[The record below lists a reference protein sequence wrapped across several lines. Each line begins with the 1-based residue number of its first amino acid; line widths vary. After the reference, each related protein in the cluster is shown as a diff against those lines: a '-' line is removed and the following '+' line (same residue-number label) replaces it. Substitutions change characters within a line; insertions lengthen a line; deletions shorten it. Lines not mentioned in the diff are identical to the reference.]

1 MLARNLTAA
10 FSEQLRAVMNNNN
23 PAPQQVLDDMADQI
37 KNLRERIEPP
47 NETPK
52 SHESQDGNSEM
63 SRSSKRN
70 KRRRERPRTHTSLG
84 RSDPRDR
91 ESKTAS
97 QDARTYLESK
107 KHKASESIQSLV
119 DRRRE
124 ERKRAQLVGSSHP
137 ASPVTMPRNEDEV
150 KILPGDP
157 TPIIS
162 PMAPEILNIPNPGK
176 IKIPNM
182 AAFDGTSCPEE
193 HLMAYKNLMVLHTTN
208 PSLWSSRRQEKS
220 NFHLL
225 SVTQLEGES
234 ISSYLKKFH
243 EAVLEVTDLEESV
256 ALNALI
262 NGMKAQRLKF
272 KHTTPRGG
280 SLTRKTPQPPIE
292 ERNHTPRRPA
302 PPSDMGPP
310 RSHHIYTAAG
320 ESRTRNLLDGG
331 NDPMFNRNR
340 RDIFFAVRDKL
351 PTPPPT
357 TTPSNRRNYNLWC
370 DYHKEHGHTLA
381 QCRELKRI
389 LYQLADEGKLS
400 WFLNKRDYDTGEG
413 ANRRQW
419 NQRRGSPK
427 REEARREGS
436 HTQGTINMIFGGY
449 TEEYPTVRAAKD
461 SVHTLLKRPT
471 TVTSGPVM
479 KFDATTSQTL
489 QQPHTDPL
497 FEEKHLQP
505 LDKPLIGFGGSQ
517 VIPLGTI
524 ILPVRMGE
532 RSESR
537 TLPIRF
543 TVVDLTFPY
552 NAIMG
557 LPLINKIKAAIFP
570 HQLLLQFERDDG
582 KVGILKGDQITARQC
597 LINTLKRG
605 HSATPAKR
613 EREDQDA
620 PAVMSVYMENPST
633 HERPRPIERY
643 EAVDMFEGKQLKI
656 GKDIPGTIK
665 KEIVATIAEFR
676 DVFAFST
683 EEMSGI
689 PTSVMCHKL
698 DIRPGHKPVK
708 QKLRHQGKERT
719 EAAKEEVEK
728 LLRAGFIRECKYSD
742 WLSNVVLV
750 KKPNGK
756 WRMCVD
762 FTDLNRACPKDD
774 YPLPKIDRLVD
785 STAGHAL
792 LSFMDANAGYHQI
805 QLAPED
811 QTHTAFITSMGV
823 YCYKV
828 MPFGLKNAG
837 ATYQRMHAAD
847 LRETFNTLRKHQMK
861 LNPDKCVFG
870 VTGGKCLGFLV
881 DERGIEANP
890 DKIQAIQNMRSPTSV
905 KEVQKLTG
913 CIAALGR
920 FLSKSADKCLPFFK
934 TIKQQKFEWTAEAEK
949 SFRQL
954 KEHLSALPKLVSPIN
969 GEKLVLYVSVSEYS
983 LSGVLVAEREKKQL
997 PIYYVSHAF
1006 HGSEGNYC
1014 EVEKVIFAIVMASRK
1029 LKPYFQSNPIIVRTD
1044 QPLKK
1049 ILEGKNKSSRVT
1061 DWANQLADFGIEYE
1075 SRTAIKAQ
1083 ALADFIAESTSPP
1096 PAEVNR
1102 EWKLYVDGSSTQS
1115 ASGAGLLIV
1124 SSAGVRMERAV
1135 RFEFAA
1141 SNNDAEY
1148 EALLMGLKIC
1158 CEAGAKELA
1167 AFSDSQLIVGQ
1178 VNGEFEAK
1186 DDSMKMYLQQVKDF
1200 IPKFDKFTL
1209 EHIPRSQNAQADSLA
1224 KLASSADTSAA
1235 RDIIWEVLPNPSINF
1250 MINTIDRSETWMGPY
1265 VKYLQDQ
1272 TLPQHENQAKMLQKK
1287 AKWFELHEGTLYKK
1301 SYTHPLLKC
1310 VAPEEGNYILR
1321 EIHEGGCGIHQGVRT
1336 VISKVLRSGYYW
1348 PSLRKDAEELI
1359 LRCPE
1364 CQYHSKIGRKP
1375 SNYLTVLQA
1384 VLPFDKW
1391 GMDLLGPFPPA
1402 KGQRK
1407 FIIVAIDYFTK
1418 YVEAE
1423 ALSSITDK
1431 QVCQFLWRN
1440 IITRYGIPR
1449 VIITDNGRQFV
1460 SKNTIEYCDKFHIQ
1474 IRFSS
1479 VSRPQTNGQ
1488 VESANKEILN
1498 GIKKKIEGV
1507 KEIKLQNYKT
1517 KHYPKR
1523 RRRPPLRPG
1532 PATEEIRPPPLQDW
1546 E

>member
-10 FSEQLRAVMNNNN
+10 FSEQLRAVINNT
-23 PAPQQVLDDMADQI
+23 PTQQRVLEDMAAQI
-37 KNLRERIEPP
+37 KSLEERIEPHP
-47 NETPK
+47 EIPK
-52 SHESQDGNSEM
+52 SHESQEGNSRTSHS
-63 SRSSKRN
+63 SRRN
-70 KRRRERPRTHTSLG
+70 KNRRERSKTYPHPGKTDT
-84 RSDPRDR
+84 RDGD
-91 ESKTAS
+91 SKTATP
-97 QDARTYLESK
+97 DARTFLESK
-107 KHKASESIQSLV
+107 KRRTSESVQSLV
-119 DRRRE
+119 DKRRE
-124 ERKRAQLVGSSHP
+124 ERKKAELAGSSRP
-137 ASPVTMPRNEDEV
+137 LISATMPRNEATKSV
-150 KILPGDP
+150 LPEE
-157 TPIIS
+157 PISLVS
-162 PMAPEILNIPNPGK
+162 PLAMEILNTPNPEK
-176 IKIPNM
+176 IKVPNM
-182 AAFDGTSCPEE
+182 AAFDGTSCPQE
-193 HLMAYKNLMVLHTTN
+193 HLTAYKNLMLLYTTN
-208 PSLWSSRRQEKS
+208 SSSWSSKRQEKS

-243 EAVLEVTDLEESV
+243 EAVLEFQLVESQVKTYAEAMKQCQSYVTASEICQAHDPKRRKSEKKEAGSSLQSTRRREEHS
-256 ALNALI
+256 
-262 NGMKAQRLKF
+262 
-272 KHTTPRGG
+272 PR
-280 SLTRKTPQPPIE
+280 
-292 ERNHTPRRPA
+292 ERNYMPRRPG

-310 RSHHIYTAAG
+310 RARQVYVAG
-320 ESRTRNLLDGG
+320 GETRTRNLGDGG
-331 NDPMFNRNR
+331 YDPMFNRNR
-340 RDIFFAVRDKL
+340 RDIFFAVRGQL
-351 PTPPPT
+351 PAPPPV
-357 TTPSNRRNYNLWC
+357 TTPSDR
-370 DYHKEHGHTLA
+370 
-381 QCRELKRI
+381 
-389 LYQLADEGKLS
+389 
-400 WFLNKRDYDTGEG
+400 
-413 ANRRQW
+413 
-419 NQRRGSPK
+419 SPK
-427 REEARREGS
+427 RNEARHES
-436 HTQGTINMIFGGY
+436 SDTQGTINMIFGGY
-449 TEEYPTVRAAKD
+449 TEEYPTIRAAKN
-461 SVHTLLKRPT
+461 SVHTLLKGPPKA
-471 TVTSGPVM
+471 SSKGPVM
-479 KFDATTSQTL
+479 KFDATTSQPL

-497 FEEKHLQP
+497 VVTLKIGQMKVRRVLVDTGSTADLITMECLRQMKFEEKHLQP

-524 ILPVRMGE
+524 ILPVRVGE
-532 RSESR
+532 KNESR
-537 TLPIRF
+537 TMPIRF
-543 TVVDLTFPY
+543 TVVDLNFPY

-570 HQLLLQFERDDG
+570 HQLLLQFETDNG
-582 KVGILKGDQITARQC
+582 QVGILKGDQVTARQC
-597 LINTLKRG
+597 LVNTLKHRP
-605 HSATPAKR
+605 SETPAKR
-613 EREDQDA
+613 KREDKV
-620 PAVMSVYMENPST
+620 PAVMSVYRENPNT

-643 EAVDMFEGKQLKI
+643 EEVNMFEGKQIKI
-656 GKDIPGTIK
+656 GKDLPDTVN
-665 KEIVATIAEFR
+665 VA
-676 DVFAFST
+676 
-683 EEMSGI
+683 
-689 PTSVMCHKL
+689 CHKL
-698 DIRPGHKPVK
+698 DIKPGYKPVK

-728 LLRAGFIRECKYSD
+728 LLKAGFIKECRYSE

-762 FTDLNRACPKDD
+762 FTDLNKACPKDD

-805 QLAPED
+805 PLATED
-811 QTHTAFITSMGV
+811 QPHTAFITSTGV
-823 YCYKV
+823 YCYKS
-828 MPFGLKNAG
+828 KQAG
-837 ATYQRMHAAD
+837 QHAAD
-847 LRETFNTLRKHQMK
+847 LRETFLTLQKHQMK

-881 DERGIEANP
+881 DERGIEANL
-890 DKIQAIQNMRSPTSV
+890 DKIRAIQNMRSPTSV

-920 FLSKSADKCLPFFK
+920 FLSKSADKCSPFFK
-934 TIKQQKFEWTAEAEK
+934 TIKQQKFEWTAEAEE

-954 KEHLSALPKLVSPIN
+954 KEHLSTLPKLVSPIK

-997 PIYYVSHAF
+997 PIYYVSHVF
-1006 HGSEGNYC
+1006 RGSEGNYG

-1029 LKPYFQSNPIIVRTD
+1029 LKPYFQSHQIIIRTD

-1061 DWANQLADFGIEYE
+1061 DW
-1075 SRTAIKAQ
+1075 
-1083 ALADFIAESTSPP
+1083 
-1096 PAEVNR
+1096 

-1115 ASGAGLLIV
+1115 ASGAGLLIM

-1141 SNNDAEY
+1141 SNNEAEY
-1148 EALLMGLKIC
+1148 EALLMGLRIC
-1158 CEAGAKELA
+1158 YESGAKNLS

-1186 DDSMKMYLQQVKDF
+1186 DDSMKMYLQQVKEF
-1200 IPKFDKFTL
+1200 VQKFDKFTL

-1224 KLASSADTSAA
+1224 KLASSAETSAA

-1250 MINTIDRSETWMGPY
+1250 MVNSIDRSDTWMEPY
-1265 VKYLQDQ
+1265 IEYLRNQ
-1272 TLPQHENQAKMLQKK
+1272 TLPQDKSQANMLQKK
-1287 AKWFELHEGTLYKK
+1287 ARWFELHEGTLYKK

-1310 VAPEEGNYILR
+1310 VSPEEGNYILR
-1321 EIHEGGCGIHQGVRT
+1321 EIHEGGCGVHQGVRT
-1336 VISKVLRSGYYW
+1336 VIGKVLRSGYYW
-1348 PSLRKDAEELI
+1348 PSLREDAEYLI
-1359 LRCPE
+1359 KRCPE

-1375 SNYLTVLQA
+1375 SNYLTAIQA

-1431 QVCQFLWRN
+1431 QVCQFIWRN

-1449 VIITDNGRQFV
+1449 VNITDNGRQFV
-1460 SKNTIEYCDKFHIQ
+1460 SKNTIEYCDKFNIQ

-1507 KEIKLQNYKT
+1507 KGNWDEELPGILWASRTTVKEVTGHTPFSLVYGSEAVLPVEIGVPST
-1517 KHYPKR
+1517 RVSFSEYPALMFANLIKSSD
-1523 RRRPPLRPG
+1523 PQIGVPKFENLRCFLTGTSISRTP
-1532 PATEEIRPPPLQDW
+1532 R
-1546 E
+1546 

>member
-1 MLARNLTAA
+1 
-10 FSEQLRAVMNNNN
+10 
-23 PAPQQVLDDMADQI
+23 
-37 KNLRERIEPP
+37 
-47 NETPK
+47 
-52 SHESQDGNSEM
+52 
-63 SRSSKRN
+63 
-70 KRRRERPRTHTSLG
+70 
-84 RSDPRDR
+84 
-91 ESKTAS
+91 
-97 QDARTYLESK
+97 
-107 KHKASESIQSLV
+107 
-119 DRRRE
+119 
-124 ERKRAQLVGSSHP
+124 
-137 ASPVTMPRNEDEV
+137 
-150 KILPGDP
+150 
-157 TPIIS
+157 
-162 PMAPEILNIPNPGK
+162 
-176 IKIPNM
+176 
-182 AAFDGTSCPEE
+182 
-193 HLMAYKNLMVLHTTN
+193 
-208 PSLWSSRRQEKS
+208 
-220 NFHLL
+220 
-225 SVTQLEGES
+225 
-234 ISSYLKKFH
+234 
-243 EAVLEVTDLEESV
+243 
-256 ALNALI
+256 
-262 NGMKAQRLKF
+262 MK
-272 KHTTPRGG
+272 
-280 SLTRKTPQPPIE
+280 
-292 ERNHTPRRPA
+292 
-302 PPSDMGPP
+302 
-310 RSHHIYTAAG
+310 
-320 ESRTRNLLDGG
+320 
-331 NDPMFNRNR
+331 
-340 RDIFFAVRDKL
+340 
-351 PTPPPT
+351 
-357 TTPSNRRNYNLWC
+357 
-370 DYHKEHGHTLA
+370 
-381 QCRELKRI
+381 
-389 LYQLADEGKLS
+389 
-400 WFLNKRDYDTGEG
+400 
-413 ANRRQW
+413 
-419 NQRRGSPK
+419 
-427 REEARREGS
+427 
-436 HTQGTINMIFGGY
+436 
-449 TEEYPTVRAAKD
+449 
-461 SVHTLLKRPT
+461 
-471 TVTSGPVM
+471 
-479 KFDATTSQTL
+479 
-489 QQPHTDPL
+489 

-505 LDKPLIGFGGSQ
+505 LEKPLIGFGGSQ

-524 ILPVRMGE
+524 ILPVRVGE

-537 TLPIRF
+537 SLPIRF

-582 KVGILKGDQITARQC
+582 KVGILKGDQVTARQC
-597 LINTLKRG
+597 LINTLKCG

-620 PAVMSVYMENPST
+620 PAVMSVYTENPST

-643 EAVDMFEGKQLKI
+643 EEVDMFEGKQVKI
-656 GKDIPGTIK
+656 GKDLPGTIK
-665 KEIVATIAEFR
+665 QEIVATIAEFR

-683 EEMSGI
+683 EEMPGI

-728 LLRAGFIRECKYSD
+728 LLRAGFIKECKYSD

-762 FTDLNRACPKDD
+762 FTDLNKACPKDD
-774 YPLPKIDRLVD
+774 YPLLKIDRLVD

-805 QLAPED
+805 RLAPED

-920 FLSKSADKCLPFFK
+920 FLSKSADKCSPFFK
-934 TIKQQKFEWTAEAEK
+934 TMKQQKFEWTAEAEE

-969 GEKLVLYVSVSEYS
+969 GEKLVLYVSVSGYS

-1006 HGSEGNYC
+1006 RGSEGNYC

-1075 SRTAIKAQ
+1075 PRTAIKAQ
-1083 ALADFIAESTSPP
+1083 ALVDFIVESTSPP
-1096 PAEVNR
+1096 PAELNR

-1141 SNNDAEY
+1141 SNNEAEY

-1158 CEAGAKELA
+1158 YEAGAKELA

-1200 IPKFDKFTL
+1200 VPKFDKFTL

-1272 TLPQHENQAKMLQKK
+1272 TLPQDENQAKMLQKK
-1287 AKWFELHEGTLYKK
+1287 AKWFELHEGMLYKK

-1321 EIHEGGCGIHQGVRT
+1321 EIHEGGCGIH
-1336 VISKVLRSGYYW
+1336 
-1348 PSLRKDAEELI
+1348 
-1359 LRCPE
+1359 
-1364 CQYHSKIGRKP
+1364 
-1375 SNYLTVLQA
+1375 
-1384 VLPFDKW
+1384 
-1391 GMDLLGPFPPA
+1391 
-1402 KGQRK
+1402 
-1407 FIIVAIDYFTK
+1407 
-1418 YVEAE
+1418 
-1423 ALSSITDK
+1423 
-1431 QVCQFLWRN
+1431 
-1440 IITRYGIPR
+1440 
-1449 VIITDNGRQFV
+1449 
-1460 SKNTIEYCDKFHIQ
+1460 
-1474 IRFSS
+1474 
-1479 VSRPQTNGQ
+1479 
-1488 VESANKEILN
+1488 
-1498 GIKKKIEGV
+1498 
-1507 KEIKLQNYKT
+1507 
-1517 KHYPKR
+1517 
-1523 RRRPPLRPG
+1523 
-1532 PATEEIRPPPLQDW
+1532 
-1546 E
+1546 

>member
-1 MLARNLTAA
+1 MIT
-10 FSEQLRAVMNNNN
+10 
-23 PAPQQVLDDMADQI
+23 
-37 KNLRERIEPP
+37 
-47 NETPK
+47 K
-52 SHESQDGNSEM
+52 S
-63 SRSSKRN
+63 
-70 KRRRERPRTHTSLG
+70 
-84 RSDPRDR
+84 
-91 ESKTAS
+91 
-97 QDARTYLESK
+97 
-107 KHKASESIQSLV
+107 KHA
-119 DRRRE
+119 
-124 ERKRAQLVGSSHP
+124 
-137 ASPVTMPRNEDEV
+137 
-150 KILPGDP
+150 
-157 TPIIS
+157 
-162 PMAPEILNIPNPGK
+162 
-176 IKIPNM
+176 
-182 AAFDGTSCPEE
+182 
-193 HLMAYKNLMVLHTTN
+193 
-208 PSLWSSRRQEKS
+208 
-220 NFHLL
+220 
-225 SVTQLEGES
+225 TQ
-234 ISSYLKKFH
+234 
-243 EAVLEVTDLEESV
+243 
-256 ALNALI
+256 
-262 NGMKAQRLKF
+262 
-272 KHTTPRGG
+272 
-280 SLTRKTPQPPIE
+280 
-292 ERNHTPRRPA
+292 
-302 PPSDMGPP
+302 
-310 RSHHIYTAAG
+310 
-320 ESRTRNLLDGG
+320 
-331 NDPMFNRNR
+331 
-340 RDIFFAVRDKL
+340 
-351 PTPPPT
+351 
-357 TTPSNRRNYNLWC
+357 
-370 DYHKEHGHTLA
+370 
-381 QCRELKRI
+381 
-389 LYQLADEGKLS
+389 
-400 WFLNKRDYDTGEG
+400 
-413 ANRRQW
+413 
-419 NQRRGSPK
+419 
-427 REEARREGS
+427 
-436 HTQGTINMIFGGY
+436 
-449 TEEYPTVRAAKD
+449 
-461 SVHTLLKRPT
+461 
-471 TVTSGPVM
+471 
-479 KFDATTSQTL
+479 
-489 QQPHTDPL
+489 
-497 FEEKHLQP
+497 
-505 LDKPLIGFGGSQ
+505 
-517 VIPLGTI
+517 
-524 ILPVRMGE
+524 
-532 RSESR
+532 
-537 TLPIRF
+537 
-543 TVVDLTFPY
+543 
-552 NAIMG
+552 
-557 LPLINKIKAAIFP
+557 
-570 HQLLLQFERDDG
+570 
-582 KVGILKGDQITARQC
+582 
-597 LINTLKRG
+597 
-605 HSATPAKR
+605 
-613 EREDQDA
+613 
-620 PAVMSVYMENPST
+620 
-633 HERPRPIERY
+633 
-643 EAVDMFEGKQLKI
+643 
-656 GKDIPGTIK
+656 
-665 KEIVATIAEFR
+665 
-676 DVFAFST
+676 
-683 EEMSGI
+683 
-689 PTSVMCHKL
+689 
-698 DIRPGHKPVK
+698 
-708 QKLRHQGKERT
+708 
-719 EAAKEEVEK
+719 
-728 LLRAGFIRECKYSD
+728 
-742 WLSNVVLV
+742 
-750 KKPNGK
+750 
-756 WRMCVD
+756 
-762 FTDLNRACPKDD
+762 
-774 YPLPKIDRLVD
+774 
-785 STAGHAL
+785 
-792 LSFMDANAGYHQI
+792 
-805 QLAPED
+805 
-811 QTHTAFITSMGV
+811 
-823 YCYKV
+823 
-828 MPFGLKNAG
+828 
-837 ATYQRMHAAD
+837 HAAD

-934 TIKQQKFEWTAEAEK
+934 TIKQQKFEWTAEAEE

-969 GEKLVLYVSVSEYS
+969 GEKLVLYASVSEYS

-1006 HGSEGNYC
+1006 RGSEGNYC
-1014 EVEKVIFAIVMASRK
+1014 EVEKVIFA
-1029 LKPYFQSNPIIVRTD
+1029 
-1044 QPLKK
+1044 

-1075 SRTAIKAQ
+1075 PRTAIKAQ

-1124 SSAGVRMERAV
+1124 SSAEVRMERAV

-1141 SNNDAEY
+1141 SNNEAEY

-1167 AFSDSQLIVGQ
+1167 AFSDSQLIEGQ

-1272 TLPQHENQAKMLQKK
+1272 TLPQDENQAKMLQKK

-1310 VAPEEGNYILR
+1310 VAPEEENYILR

-1348 PSLRKDAEELI
+1348 PSLRKGAEELI

-1460 SKNTIEYCDKFHIQ
+1460 SKNTIQYCDKFHIQ

-1498 GIKKKIEGV
+1498 GIKKKIEGKMIRSFNRHV
-1507 KEIKLQNYKT
+1507 KTRRIQVNDLVLRKVEATGKIVEKGKLGANWDGPFKVTGIIKPGTKNSAGSDDRSHGSTNKT
-1517 KHYPKR
+1517 
-1523 RRRPPLRPG
+1523 G
-1532 PATEEIRPPPLQDW
+1532 S
-1546 E
+1546 